1 MKISLFLLSVLTL
14 LLTSCATPLERRITR
29 NPELYSKLSEP
40 EKQSVQR
47 GEIREGM
54 SKDAVFFMWGKP
66 DRVSNGTREGKNF
79 ERWSYTNYEPIYRPT
94 IYGGV
99 GLYGGCGFHD
109 PYLFGGPVVDYVPTQ
124 GASVEFVNGKVSGF
138 LIPR

>member
-1 MKISLFLLSVLTL
+1 MKTHLLLLSALAL
-14 LLTSCATPLERRITR
+14 LLTSCASPLQRRISR
-29 NPELYSKLSEP
+29 NPELYSRLP
-40 EKQSVQR
+40 DAEKQSVQR

-66 DRVSNGTREGKNF
+66 DRVSNGTREGKAF
-79 ERWSYTNYEPIYRPT
+79 ERWSYTNYEPVYRPM

-99 GLYGGCGFHD
+99 GIYGACSIHD
-109 PYLFGGPVVDYVPTQ
+109 PYLYGGPVVDYVPTQ

>member
-99 GLYGGCGFHD
+99 GLDGGCGFHD